1 MDELDYK
8 EYFYLKD
15 NKKYLR
21 LLFHNLKFY
30 KKGKMICNPKVEDF
44 ISLINNAEYVIT
56 DSFHATAFSLNLN
69 TQFIIVYPE
78 KFSTRLQSLLSL
90 LNLENRVAIND
101 SDLSV
106 IDNKIDYQIIN
117 KKLQKMRD
125 ESLNWLKKS
134 LEE

>member
-1 MDELDYK
+1 
-8 EYFYLKD
+8 
-15 NKKYLR
+15 
-21 LLFHNLKFY
+21 
-30 KKGKMICNPKVEDF
+30 
-44 ISLINNAEYVIT
+44 
-56 DSFHATAFSLNLN
+56 
-69 TQFIIVYPE
+69 VYPE